1 MNYAKIPGDTPT
13 AAPGNI
19 VTNQDRQEILAAG
32 ALAITT
38 DWWLLGNVRYD
49 LESDQTITDG
59 LGLRYQDDCFKLD
72 LVYQRSFIRDQD
84 IEPDQ
89 RFLVNFALKYL
100 GTYAVSTNLFSA
112 DSAFG
117 SDGN

>member
-1 MNYAKIPGDTPT
+1 LNYAKIPGDTPT
-13 AAPGNI
+13 AAPGTI

-38 DWWLLGNVRYD
+38 EWWLLGNVRYD
-49 LESDQTITDG
+49 LEGDQTITDG
-59 LGLRYQDDCFKLD
+59 LGLRYQDDCFKID
-72 LVYQRSFIRDQD
+72 AVYQQSFIKDQD
-84 IEPDQ
+84 IKPDQ
-89 RFLVNFALKYL
+89 RFLLNFSLKYL
-100 GTYAVSTNLFSA
+100 GSYGVSSNVSA